1 VKIAGALLIQQDFLY
16 KLYEYEKKNL
26 ERNKNN
32 MSCNGVNCASYCDGC
47 HDLKHSNEVR
57 EFTVHFEKITDVK
70 DFVMQAEKLS
80 SKIAII
86 SHNNY
91 ICDAK
96 SLMGV
101 FGLDLSQPVKITTT
115 DEDDYDVLFNFCV
128 TRGIA
133 T

>member
-1 VKIAGALLIQQDFLY
+1 MG
-16 KLYEYEKKNL
+16 
-26 ERNKNN
+26 
-32 MSCNGVNCASYCDGC
+32 CNGINCASYCDCC
-47 HDLKHSNEVR
+47 HDLKHNHSNEVM

-70 DFVMQAEKLS
+70 DFVIQAEKLS

-101 FGLDLSQPVKITTT
+101 FGLDLSQPTKITTAN
-115 DEDDYDVLFNFCV
+115 EDDYNILFNFCV

>member
-1 VKIAGALLIQQDFLY
+1 MGCMGIVGSQCRDWDNDYDRTNSNNAP
-16 KLYEYEKKNL
+16 KK
-26 ERNKNN
+26 
-32 MSCNGVNCASYCDGC
+32 
-47 HDLKHSNEVR
+47 
-57 EFTVHFEKITDVK
+57 FTVHFEKITDVK

-115 DEDDYDVLFNFCV
+115 DEDDYDILFNFCV

>member
-1 VKIAGALLIQQDFLY
+1 MGCMGIGGSQCRDWDNNYNII
-16 KLYEYEKKNL
+16 
-26 ERNKNN
+26 KNN
-32 MSCNGVNCASYCDGC
+32 NTT
-47 HDLKHSNEVR
+47 K

-70 DFVMQAEKLS
+70 DFVIQAEKLS
-80 SKIAII
+80 SKITII

-101 FGLDLSQPVKITTT
+101 FGLDLSGPAKITTT
-115 DEDDYDVLFNFCV
+115 NEDDYNTLFNFCV

>member
-1 VKIAGALLIQQDFLY
+1 MG
-16 KLYEYEKKNL
+16 
-26 ERNKNN
+26 
-32 MSCNGVNCASYCDGC
+32 CNGVNCASYCDGC
-47 HDLKHSNEVR
+47 HDLKHNSEVK

-115 DEDDYDVLFNFCV
+115 DEDDYDILFNFCV